1 MLRTNVPQEFAAV
14 QRESQRVYETLRG
27 LMDEL
32 ELEPHPRHRLQPQFA
47 PVPRRPYVITY
58 SRDL

>member
-1 MLRTNVPQEFAAV
+1 MVRTNVPQEFTAI
-14 QRESQRVYETLRG
+14 QRESQRAFETLRQ

-32 ELEPHPRHRLQPQFA
+32 ELSRRPRHRAQPQFV

>member
-1 MLRTNVPQEFAAV
+1 MVRTNVPQEFAAI
-14 QRESQRVYETLRG
+14 QRESQGAFETLRQ

-32 ELEPHPRHRLQPQFA
+32 ELSPQPRHRLQPQFA
-47 PVPRRPYVITY
+47 PVAPRPYVITY